1 MAISQRLVR
10 DAGVGEAVGVDGLGR
25 YLSPD
30 QRALLV
36 GLLSDDVQVQADDIV
51 VRAEAR
57 AAALIADAE
66 ARVEAVRSEASA
78 AGFAQGYAEGHAASL
93 LAMQPSVDLIQ
104 AASAEGQLLRGALLD
119 GAEQQTVALALAVAR
134 RIVGAAADQYAGLA
148 AEVVRGA
155 LRSAGTKVL
164 RIQANAAEVGA
175 IEAALID
182 LGRDVPVQ
190 SNAAVDV
197 GGCIIDVENGRVDL
211 RLDVQ
216 LASIER
222 ALTQPEV

>member
-10 DAGVGEAVGVDGLGR
+10 DVGVGEAIGADGLGR

-36 GLLSDDVQVQADDIV
+36 GLLSDDVQAQADDMV
-51 VRAEAR
+51 ARARER

-66 ARVEAVRSEASA
+66 ARVDAIRTQA
-78 AGFAQGYAEGHAASL
+78 YAEGFVQGQAEGQAEAL
-93 LAMQPSVDLIQ
+93 AAMQPYVDLVET
-104 AASAEGQLLRGALLD
+104 ACAEGQLLRGALLD

-134 RIVGAAADQYAGLA
+134 RVVGAAADQFAGLA
-148 AEVVRGA
+148 AEIVRGA

-164 RIQANAAEVGA
+164 RIQAHPDDTTA
-175 IEAALID
+175 IEAALLD

-190 SNAAVDV
+190 GNAAVAV